1 MRYQIRHVSCYS
13 YRQPVTLR
21 PHVLRLRPRS
31 DATQLLQQFQ
41 LTLTPEPASS
51 SQLIEL
57 EGNSTLGIWFS
68 ADKTAQLTIEA
79 ISEVETCR
87 TNPFDYLVEPWAA
100 SLPLDYPTSVLT
112 SLQPYLCPPLL
123 PAVDPGVMQLAQ
135 ALLHDVQGNLGYF
148 LTALTQKIV
157 ESCEYTVRESGP
169 PLPAGITWSQ
179 KRGSCRDY
187 AVLFMAA
194 CQSLGLAARFVS
206 GYYSGYAT
214 EASTTT
220 EGDLHAWV
228 EVYIPGGGW
237 RGFDPTH
244 GLAVADRHIA
254 LAASAHPSQAAPVTG
269 EVLEGATVPSTLEN
283 HITIQVLE
291 ER

>member
-1 MRYQIRHVSCYS
+1 MRYQIRHVCRYS
-13 YRQPVTLR
+13 YRQPVTLK

-31 DATQLLQQFQ
+31 DASQRLQQFQ
-41 LTLTPEPASS
+41 ITLTPEPTAL
-51 SQLIEL
+51 SQLIEF
-57 EGNSTLGIWFS
+57 EGNSVLGLWFS
-68 ADKTAQLTIEA
+68 ADKTAHLAIEA
-79 ISEVETCR
+79 VSDVETCR
-87 TNPFDYLVEPWAA
+87 TNPFDYLVEPWAL
-100 SLPLDYPTSVLT
+100 SFPLDYPASVLAC
-112 SLQPYLCPPLL
+112 LQPYLHNPLF
-123 PAVDPGVMQLAQ
+123 PMIDPGVVQLAQ
-135 ALLHDVQGNLGYF
+135 SLLHDVQGNLGYF

-157 ESCEYTVRESGP
+157 ETCEYTVRELGP

-194 CQSLGLAARFVS
+194 CRSLGLATRFVS

-214 EASTTT
+214 EAATTT
-220 EGDLHAWV
+220 EGELHAWV

-254 LAASAHPSQAAPVTG
+254 LAAGAHPSQAAPVTG
-269 EVLEGATVPSTLEN
+269 EVLEGGTVPSTLEN
-283 HITIQVLE
+283 HITLKVLE
-291 ER
+291 V